1 MGVMLVTEV
10 VQQNR
15 RAENTSK
22 KSLSD
27 PVPPQQQKLIKHMNL
42 NILIYFHFKHKPEQ
56 AHKHGIKQKSRTTA
70 MC

>member
-1 MGVMLVTEV
+1 MLATEV

-15 RAENTSK
+15 RAENTYK

-42 NILIYFHFKHKPEQ
+42 NISIYFHFKHKPEQ
-56 AHKHGIKQKSRTTA
+56 AHNHGIKQKSRTTA